1 MLVGELK
8 KHPTIMHW
16 PIETLI
22 QGWKVITDEEASALA
37 KIVERCLQLVP
48 ENRPSA
54 KELLSDPWFDDV
66 L

>member
-16 PIETLI
+16 PIEILI

-37 KIVERCLQLVP
+37 KIVETPATCSGESSVGKGAPERSLV
-48 ENRPSA
+48 
-54 KELLSDPWFDDV
+54 
-66 L
+66 